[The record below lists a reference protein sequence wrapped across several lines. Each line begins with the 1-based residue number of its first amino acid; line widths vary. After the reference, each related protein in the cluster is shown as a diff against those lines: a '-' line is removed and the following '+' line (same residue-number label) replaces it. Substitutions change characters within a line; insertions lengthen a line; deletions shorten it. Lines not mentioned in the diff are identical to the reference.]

1 MFHFYD
7 LNHIENIYF
16 VKFLFLFGQTNG
28 TMLLLLDKFSENAIL
43 RIRRSQKILKDYMA
57 ETTEDKKSARV
68 RNRRVHMA
76 NERTFL
82 AWIRT
87 SIGIMAFGFVVER
100 FAIFLKQ
107 MSYFFGKEIGVAAI
121 QPGRGYSSF
130 FGIFLVA
137 LGAIMGVLSFIRY
150 KKVEREIDED
160 TYQPS
165 LILDILL
172 TISILAVGIFLLIY
186 LVHSI

>member
-1 MFHFYD
+1 MT
-7 LNHIENIYF
+7 EEE
-16 VKFLFLFGQTNG
+16 K
-28 TMLLLLDKFSENAIL
+28 
-43 RIRRSQKILKDYMA
+43 RSKI
-57 ETTEDKKSARV
+57 

-87 SIGIMAFGFVVER
+87 SIGIIAFGFVVEK
-100 FAIFLKQ
+100 FALFLKQ
-107 MSYFFGKEIGVAAI
+107 ISYLLGREISV
-121 QPGRGYSSF
+121 PSRGYSSV

-137 LGAIMGVLSFIRY
+137 LGALMGVLAFIRY
-150 KKVEREIDED
+150 KKVERQIDED

-165 LILDILL
+165 LILDLLL
-172 TISILAVGIFLLIY
+172 TISVLAVGIFLVIY